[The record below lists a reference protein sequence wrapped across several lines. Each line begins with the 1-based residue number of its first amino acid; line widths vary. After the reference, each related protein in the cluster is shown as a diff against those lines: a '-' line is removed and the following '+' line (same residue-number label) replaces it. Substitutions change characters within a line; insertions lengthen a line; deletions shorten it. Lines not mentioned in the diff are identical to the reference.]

1 LASPES
7 GSDKEPSVITRSRWS
22 ADIVRRALAEG
33 VGAFALV
40 FAGCGAVIVESG
52 SGATG
57 RLTIAIT
64 FGLVIMAMIYA
75 VGHISGAHFNPAVTL
90 AFALSRHFPW
100 RLVPVYWGA
109 QVTGAIAA
117 ALALRGV
124 HGNVVHLG
132 ATQPAGAPSESFVLE
147 IVLTFF
153 LMFVIVSVATDVRA
167 VGHAAAIA
175 IGATVAVGALAGGP
189 ISGASMNPA
198 RSIGPAIVSGTGT
211 HLWIYLTA
219 PVAGAVLGALVY
231 GFIREGAGAAHLAR
245 EKSS

>member
-1 LASPES
+1 LAPPES
-7 GSDKEPSVITRSRWS
+7 GSGKEPSVITRSRWS
-22 ADIVRRALAEG
+22 TDIVRRALAEG

-57 RLTIAIT
+57 RLAIAIT

-109 QVTGAIAA
+109 QVAGAIAA

-124 HGNVVHLG
+124 HGNVVNLG
-132 ATQPAGAPSESFVLE
+132 ATQAPSESFVLE

-175 IGATVAVGALAGGP
+175 IGATVAAGALAGGP
-189 ISGASMNPA
+189 ILGASMNPA
-198 RSIGPAIVSGTGT
+198 RSIGPAIVSGS
-211 HLWIYLTA
+211 I
-219 PVAGAVLGALVY
+219 
-231 GFIREGAGAAHLAR
+231 
-245 EKSS
+245 